1 MQGIQPL
8 PNCVGQR
15 GLQDLARFWNVTPI
29 QKGLLCPSLPFS
41 VSMEATLSLGWGM
54 ALVVLK
60 SPRHHHLSF

>member
-8 PNCVGQR
+8 LSCAGQW
-15 GLQDLARFWNVTPI
+15 GLQNLAGFWNVTPI

-54 ALVVLK
+54 ASVILK
-60 SPRHHHLSF
+60 SPPHHHLSF